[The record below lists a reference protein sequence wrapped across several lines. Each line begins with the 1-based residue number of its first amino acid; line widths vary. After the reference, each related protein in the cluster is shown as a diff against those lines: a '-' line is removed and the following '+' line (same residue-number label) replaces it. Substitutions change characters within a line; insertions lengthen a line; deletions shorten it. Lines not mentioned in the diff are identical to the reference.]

1 MVAGVIVL
9 VASVPVI
16 TLPLALALGVR
27 HLRRYLL
34 AESHG
39 LGEVVADLR
48 QGLLPSLVVGLVTLL
63 LTAALAA
70 DVLLAGSGLLPGG
83 RAVVVAG
90 WVGLAVV
97 GTVLVV
103 AARLWSPA
111 DGWRVALR
119 AVPSELG
126 GDPVGAVYAAVAVG
140 FVALLTW
147 QLPPLLLPGLGLL
160 VFASLAVPERLVAR
174 G

>member
-1 MVAGVIVL
+1 MAGGIVL
-9 VASVPVI
+9 LVAVPVV

-34 AESHG
+34 AEAHG
-39 LGEVVADLR
+39 PGEVLADLR
-48 QGLLPSLVVGLVTLL
+48 RGLLPSLVVGLATVLL
-63 LTAALAA
+63 AAALAL
-70 DVLLAGSGLLPGG
+70 DVALGTDGVLPGG
-83 RAVVVAG
+83 RVVVVAG
-90 WVGLAVV
+90 WVGLALL

-103 AARLWSPA
+103 AARTWSPE
-111 DGWRVALR
+111 DGWRPALR
-119 AVPSELG
+119 AVPQELAA
-126 GDPVGAVYAAVAVG
+126 DPVGAGYVAVAVG